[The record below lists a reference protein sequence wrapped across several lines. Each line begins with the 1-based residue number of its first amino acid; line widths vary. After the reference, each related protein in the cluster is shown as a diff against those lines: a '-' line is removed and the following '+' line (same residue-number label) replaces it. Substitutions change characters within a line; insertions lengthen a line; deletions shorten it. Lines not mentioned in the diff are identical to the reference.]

1 MKVSAGL
8 LLYRISGEGPEVFLV
23 HPGGPF
29 WKNKDEGAWSIP
41 KGEYNN
47 AEETPLN
54 CAKREFNEETGH
66 KIEGNFIELCPIKQK
81 GGKIVQAWAIE
92 GDIDPNTIKSNTT
105 TIQWPPKSNK
115 QIEIDEIDKGAWFA
129 IPEAKHKI
137 NSQQISFI
145 DQLLQILIKE

>member
-8 LLYRISGEGPEVFLV
+8 LLYRIGGESPEVFLV

-47 AEETPLN
+47 TEETPLN

-66 KIEGNFIELCPIKQK
+66 KIDGNFIELSPIKQK